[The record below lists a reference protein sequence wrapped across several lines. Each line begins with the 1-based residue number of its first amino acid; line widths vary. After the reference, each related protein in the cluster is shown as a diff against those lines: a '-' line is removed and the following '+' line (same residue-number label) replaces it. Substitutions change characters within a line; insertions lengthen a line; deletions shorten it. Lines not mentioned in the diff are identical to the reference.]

1 MMSEAQKTV
10 KKRKGL
16 WAWVKELLLFL
27 VIAMVL
33 GFAIDVWRSQSM
45 ASGKVPD
52 LILTSVQGE
61 KIDLALMSQEKP
73 VLVYFWAT
81 WCPVCRTVSPSVNY
95 LSKHYQVVTVALT
108 SGEPALIKRYLQAK
122 EYDFSV
128 LNDPKGVISHQWG
141 VSVTPTIFIIDKG
154 EVSSVTTGFTSPL
167 GIWLRLLF
175 A

>member
-1 MMSEAQKTV
+1 MVSEKQKNV
-10 KKRKGL
+10 KKAKGL
-16 WAWVKELLLFL
+16 VGWIKELLLFL
-27 VIAMVL
+27 VIAMVI
-33 GFAIDVWRSQSM
+33 GFAIDLWRSQSM
-45 ASGKVPD
+45 VSGKVPD
-52 LILTSVQGE
+52 LIETSIQGE

-81 WCPVCRTVSPSVNY
+81 WCPVCSSVSPSVDY
-95 LSKHYQVVTVALT
+95 LSNHYQVVTVALT
-108 SGEPALIKRYLQAK
+108 SGEPQLIKRYLQAK

-128 LNDPKGVISHQWG
+128 INDPKGVISRHWG